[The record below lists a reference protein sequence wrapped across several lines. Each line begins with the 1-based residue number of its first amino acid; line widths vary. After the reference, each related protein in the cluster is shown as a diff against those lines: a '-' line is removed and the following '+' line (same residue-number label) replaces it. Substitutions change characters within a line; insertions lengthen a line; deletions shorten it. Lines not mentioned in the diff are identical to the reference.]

1 MGARHVS
8 QLGSLLKAE
17 AGRRYYVVEAGAR
30 VFSIYTREGNFQQ
43 QVEGFDVDKPN
54 RAYELRSSLTTKTLA
69 KMSVQSLPGCC
80 GVCVLHSFSGE
91 PKYVTEFIRTGIR
104 AAKRAG
110 YGQVL
115 FTLRSDSQ
123 ILQSFVPED
132 IHPELPV
139 PTFHIQ
145 FRNGKTNNSVTL
157 VTVHLPQAERTAR
170 RDDTA
175 GE

>member
-8 QLGSLLKAE
+8 QLGSYLKAA
-17 AGRRYYVVEAGAR
+17 AGSRFYVTEAGAKL
-30 VFSIYTREGNFQQ
+30 FTIYNREGHFER
-43 QVEGFDVDKPN
+43 QVEGFNVDVPSRKYD
-54 RAYELRSSLTTKTLA
+54 LRSSLTTKTLA
-69 KMSVQSLPGCC
+69 SMEMQSLPGCC

-91 PKYVTEFIRTGIR
+91 VKYITHFIRFGIQ

-115 FTLRSDSQ
+115 FTLRSDSS
-123 ILQSFVPED
+123 ILESFPDPATSLDGEVRQ
-132 IHPELPV
+132 H
-139 PTFHIQ
+139 Q
-145 FRNGKTNNSVTL
+145 FRNGKTNNL
-157 VTVHLPQAERTAR
+157 VTTTIIHIDQPERTAR